1 MKIEKQVD
9 RKITI
14 NEIINE
20 NGKKTKKLLEIQK
33 DNISLLKNEFNM
45 VKVLRLKF
53 NENSTN
59 STNSTLKST

>member
-59 STNSTLKST
+59 STLKST